1 MRDLH
6 LQKLPEIANMYVG
19 FMQELS
25 QQLDIHTLRQ
35 ILSDVPAS
43 KNFSATDDQS
53 LHEYDFSVPHRFSPR
68 QRKKLKDFAD
78 QAVRNLS
85 ASMSAML
92 RGMFSFELKG
102 FDEEYANEESEFDKA
117 FYVSLFSD
125 SKPIGFIEYPIAT
138 ADGLIIKLLGG
149 YSTGVHTEVHDTR
162 KLSSLEQDL
171 LLDMA
176 CCMTEAISKASVE
189 HNGCSIDKP
198 AGVAQI
204 LPTLFEGAK
213 TAEYTRMHFHHTGA
227 QNEFIFNLVLISD
240 QIESIAGIKTSNMIS
255 AEQSRELMTAHIND
269 VMLNVIGRLDQIP
282 VRLRDIAVLA
292 PGDVLM
298 LPKKPSQPID
308 IIASGKVVMQGL
320 PVTHK
325 NKYSLWVEN
334 LID

>member
-1 MRDLH
+1 M
-6 LQKLPEIANMYVG
+6 
-19 FMQELS
+19 
-25 QQLDIHTLRQ
+25 
-35 ILSDVPAS
+35 SDVPAS
-43 KNFSATDDQS
+43 KNFSAADDQS
-53 LHEYDFSVPHRFSPR
+53 LQDYDFSVPHRFSPR

-102 FDEEYANEESEFDKA
+102 FDEEYANEESQFEKA
-117 FYVSLFSD
+117 FYVSLYSD
-125 SKPIGFIEYPIAT
+125 SRPIGFIEYPIAT

-149 YSTGVHTEVHDTR
+149 YSTGIHTEIHDTR

-176 CCMTEAISKASVE
+176 CCMTEAVSRASVE
-189 HNGCSIDKP
+189 HNGYAIDTP
-198 AGVAQI
+198 QAVSPI
-204 LPTLFEGAK
+204 LPTLIEGAK
-213 TAEYTRMHFHHTGA
+213 TAEYTRLHFHHAGA
-227 QNEFIFNLVLISD
+227 QNEFVFNLVLISD
-240 QIESIAGIKTSNMIS
+240 EIESIAGIKQQSSTVS
-255 AEQSRELMTAHIND
+255 AEQARDLMIAHVND
-269 VMLNVIGRLDQIP
+269 VTLKVIGRLDQIP
-282 VRLRDIAVLA
+282 VRLRDIAVLTA
-292 PGDVLM
+292 GDVLM

-334 LID
+334 LAD